1 MSGVESAIVA
11 FSTFAGVETA
21 RKVARILVE
30 ERCVACANILQP
42 IESIYHWQGRI
53 ESNAEVMVIFKTTR
67 DRYADFEQRLRA
79 LHPYEVPE
87 IIALN
92 PVAGLPAYLQ
102 WVADSVSPDP
112 G

>member
-1 MSGVESAIVA
+1 MSTEALLA
-11 FSTFAGVETA
+11 FSTFADVETA

-30 ERCVACANILQP
+30 ERYVACANILPQV
-42 IESIYHWQGRI
+42 ESTYRWQGRI

-67 DRYADFEQRLRA
+67 NRYADFEQRLRA

-102 WVADSVSPDP
+102 WIADSVSPDP
-112 G
+112 VT